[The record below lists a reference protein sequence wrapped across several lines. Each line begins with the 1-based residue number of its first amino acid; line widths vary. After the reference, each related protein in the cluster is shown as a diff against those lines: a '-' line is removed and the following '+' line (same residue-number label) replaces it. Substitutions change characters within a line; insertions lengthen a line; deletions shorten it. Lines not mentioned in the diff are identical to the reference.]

1 MYKDQSK
8 YSMEFSQEIEPN
20 ISKPIMI
27 AAMQDMGNV
36 GKIVIDFINKNL
48 HTRKFRTASSPFP
61 SYVIDNGG
69 YIDIPEE
76 KWNYRY
82 SENLIL
88 FGDGASQPQSKSD
101 VHKLCQDVIEV
112 SKKYQ
117 VKMIYTVGGF
127 HTDRIFGKKPKTYAT
142 TTSQTL
148 TKQLDSLNIDFT
160 PQKSFIT
167 GFNGLILGYAKTN
180 GFQGIGL
187 YGELNDPT
195 IPQYRAASSILHTL
209 EKLTFMKFGNLN
221 DLEIMAQQV
230 DSELSKRKFDV

>member
-1 MYKDQSK
+1 MV
-8 YSMEFSQEIEPN
+8 EFIQEADPV

-36 GKIVIDFINKNL
+36 GKIVIEFINKRL
-48 HTRKFRTASSPFP
+48 HTRKFRTASSLFP

-82 SENLIL
+82 TEDLIL
-88 FGDGASQPQSKSD
+88 FGDGASQPQSKED
-101 VHKLCQDVIEV
+101 VHLLCKDVMEV

-127 HTDRIFGKKPKTYAT
+127 HTDRVFGKNPKTYAT
-142 TTSQTL
+142 TTSRNL
-148 TKQLDSLNIDFT
+148 TKQLESLGINFT

-187 YGELNDPT
+187 YGELNEPT
-195 IPQYRAASSILHTL
+195 IPQYRAAASIIQTL
-209 EKLTFMKFGNLN
+209 EKLTFINFG
-221 DLEIMAQQV
+221 DLSELEMMAQQI
-230 DSELSKRKFDV
+230 DSEMDRRKYEF